1 MITYIIR
8 RFLVMIP
15 TLLFIS
21 IGAFVI
27 IQLPPGDYVTT
38 YMAQLEMSGEPAQLE
53 QAEQMRKDYGLDLPQ
68 WRQYTRWVGFEW
80 FYGQTAEN
88 KPKAMFEGPKGMM
101 QLEFGQSFKYN
112 KRVSEMIWERVA
124 LTATIALVSIIVTW
138 IIALPIGFYSAI
150 RQYGVLDYVATFFGF
165 IGMSTPAFLFALIM
179 LFIANRYFNIS
190 AGGLFSDEF
199 IDADWSWAKVWDLM
213 LHLWVPVLVLS
224 IAGTGGTIR
233 TMRANLL
240 DELEK
245 PYVTTA
251 RAKGLTEW
259 WLLVKYPVRLAINP
273 MISTIG
279 WMLPM
284 LISGSVIV
292 SIVLSLPTTGPLLYE
307 ALISQDMF
315 LAGSFL
321 MILSFLTMIGTLI
334 SDILLAWVDPR
345 IRFESKA
352 T

>member
-1 MITYIIR
+1 
-8 RFLVMIP
+8 MIP
-15 TLLFIS
+15 TLLFVS
-21 IGAFVI
+21 MVTFVI
-27 IQLPPGDYVTT
+27 IQLPPGDFVTT
-38 YMAQLEMSGEPAQLE
+38 MMAQLEMSGEPANLE
-53 QAEQMRKDYGLDLPQ
+53 RAEDMRREYGLDMPM
-68 WRQYTRWVGFEW
+68 WRQYSRWMGFEW
-80 FYGQTAEN
+80 FYGSHQD
-88 KPKAMFEGPKGMM
+88 KPRELFGGPKGML
-101 QLEFGQSFKYN
+101 QLSFGQSFKYN
-112 KRVSEMIWERVA
+112 KPVNKLIWERLA
-124 LTATIALVSIIVTW
+124 LTTAIAMVSIIVTW
-138 IIALPIGFYSAI
+138 IIALPIGFYSAV
-150 RQYGVLDYVATFFGF
+150 RQYGKLDYIATFFGF
-165 IGMSTPAFLFALIM
+165 LGMSTPSFFFALVM
-179 LFIANRYFNIS
+179 LFIANRYFDIS

-199 IDADWSWAKVWDLM
+199 IDAAWSMAKVWDLL

-240 DELEK
+240 DQLEM

-251 RAKGLTEW
+251 RAKGLSEW

-279 WMLPM
+279 WMLPS

-307 ALISQDMF
+307 ALISQDMY

-345 IRFESKA
+345 IRFESKVA
-352 T
+352 

>member
-1 MITYIIR
+1 MATYILR
-8 RFLVMIP
+8 RFLIMIP
-15 TLLFIS
+15 TLLVVSAVTF
-21 IGAFVI
+21 AI
-27 IQLPPGDYVTT
+27 IQLPPGDFVTT
-38 YMAQLEMSGEPAQLE
+38 LMSQLEMSGEPANLE
-53 QAEQMRKDYGLDLPQ
+53 RAQNMRAEYGLDLSF
-68 WRQYTRWVGFEW
+68 WRQYARWMGFEGL
-80 FYGQTAEN
+80 FG
-88 KPKAMFEGPKGMM
+88 GPTGLL
-101 QLEFGQSFKYN
+101 QLNFGQSFKYN
-112 KRVSEMIWERVA
+112 TPVNTLIWERIA
-124 LTATIALVSIIVTW
+124 LTITIAFTSIIVTW

-150 RQYGVLDYVATFFGF
+150 RQYGIMDYSATLLGF
-165 IGMSTPAFLFALIM
+165 LGMSTPQFFFALVM
-179 LFIANRYFNIS
+179 LFVANRYFDIS
-190 AGGLFSDEF
+190 AGGLFSDEY
-199 IDADWSWAKVWDLM
+199 IDAAWSLAKVWDLL

-240 DELEK
+240 DQLEM

-251 RAKGLTEW
+251 RAKGLNEW

-279 WMLPM
+279 WMLPT

-307 ALISQDMF
+307 ALTSQDMF

-321 MILSFLTMIGTLI
+321 MILSFLTMVGTLI

-345 IRFESKA
+345 IRFDSKI
-352 T
+352 

>member
-1 MITYIIR
+1 MSGYILSR
-8 RFLVMIP
+8 LLVMIP
-15 TLLFIS
+15 TLLVVSGVTF
-21 IGAFVI
+21 AI
-27 IQLPPGDYVTT
+27 IQLPPGDFVTT
-38 YMAQLEMSGEPAQLE
+38 LMSQLEMSGEPANIERAQS
-53 QAEQMRKDYGLDLPQ
+53 MRREYGLDLPQ
-68 WRQYTRWVGFEW
+68 WRQYSRWMGFEF
-80 FYGQTAEN
+80 FYGSQSG
-88 KPKAMFEGPKGMM
+88 GPASLFGGPQGLL

-112 KRVSEMIWERVA
+112 TPVNTLIWERIA
-124 LTATIALVSIIVTW
+124 LTVTIALTSIIVTW

-150 RQYGVLDYVATFFGF
+150 RQYGVLDYSATLLGF
-165 IGMSTPAFLFALIM
+165 LGMSTPQFFFALVM
-179 LFIANRYFNIS
+179 LFVANRYFDIS
-190 AGGLFSDEF
+190 AGGLLSDEY
-199 IDADWSWAKVWDLM
+199 IDAPWSLAKVWDLL

-240 DELEK
+240 DQLEM

-251 RAKGLTEW
+251 RAKGLNEW

-279 WMLPM
+279 WMLPT

-307 ALISQDMF
+307 ALTSQDMY

-321 MILSFLTMIGTLI
+321 MILSFLTMVGTLI

-345 IRFESKA
+345 IRFESK
-352 T
+352 TT

>member
-1 MITYIIR
+1 MATYILR
-8 RFLVMIP
+8 RFLIMIP
-15 TLLFIS
+15 TLLVVSAVTF
-21 IGAFVI
+21 AI
-27 IQLPPGDYVTT
+27 IQLPPGDFVTT
-38 YMAQLEMSGEPAQLE
+38 LMSQLEMSGEPANLE
-53 QAEQMRKDYGLDLPQ
+53 RAQNMRAEYGLDLSF
-68 WRQYTRWVGFEW
+68 WRQYARWMGFEGL
-80 FYGQTAEN
+80 FG
-88 KPKAMFEGPKGMM
+88 GPTGLL
-101 QLEFGQSFKYN
+101 QLNFGQSFKYN
-112 KRVSEMIWERVA
+112 TPVNTLIWERIA
-124 LTATIALVSIIVTW
+124 LTITIAFTSIIVTW

-150 RQYGVLDYVATFFGF
+150 RQYGIMDYSATLLGF
-165 IGMSTPAFLFALIM
+165 LGMSTPQFFFALVM
-179 LFIANRYFNIS
+179 LFVANRYFDIS
-190 AGGLFSDEF
+190 AGGLFSDEY
-199 IDADWSWAKVWDLM
+199 IDAAWSLAKVWDLL

-240 DELEK
+240 DQLEM

-251 RAKGLTEW
+251 RAKGLNEW

-279 WMLPM
+279 WVLPT

-307 ALISQDMF
+307 ALTSQDMF

-321 MILSFLTMIGTLI
+321 MILSFLTMVGTLI

-345 IRFESKA
+345 IRFDSKI
-352 T
+352 